1 MYRLI
6 HPFNYKSVIEKKLS
20 LFHFILESSPLC
32 NTCYSLLGTQLYN
45 IRQNYWII
53 TTQFSCK
60 DIKLIYS
67 LKKWKKTCFEE
78 LVEQTCLIDLWSP
91 GTRSLFCRIEQL
103 NWISKTITIFLTE
116 HVPKNQLPWN
126 TVEVSIVP
134 FLWRRKATKVTF
146 SPGQVVSRVTLQ
158 PPEGEEIHCI
168 NNNNNDDDVQ
178 EHRMIFNKLALFFL
192 SIFRLVCKTDDKN
205 LLVCPYSSHYQP
217 TATSHLAIL

>member
-1 MYRLI
+1 M
-6 HPFNYKSVIEKKLS
+6 EKDL
-20 LFHFILESSPLC
+20 LWRTGRT
-32 NTCYSLLGTQLYN
+32 NT
-45 IRQNYWII
+45 
-53 TTQFSCK
+53 K
-60 DIKLIYS
+60 
-67 LKKWKKTCFEE
+67 
-78 LVEQTCLIDLWSP
+78 TCLIDLWSP

-146 SPGQVVSRVTLQ
+146 SPGQVVSRVKLQ